1 MRCTFVFLKHFDL
14 PDFLKLSAEQKSA
27 VLARLEKAAFFTI
40 RLGYKHK
47 YNGMTLIEYFFKYP
61 FEFFYDQ
68 IKLTKDSFYPGIS
81 RKMRDLNKQE
91 INFLLNS
98 IKTVFLFETAK
109 KFTNSE
115 NMVLFKSMS
124 YVEQLLAKL
133 RAENNL
139 AESCDDVGILW
150 NCLKKK
156 FDPQQIIKFRPSSMK
171 KTKDLISKDQGDLL
185 AFAETIGKEKRAETV
200 TNPEPNNPPC
210 QKTKPVRNKK
220 PADTEDVQGT
230 LSF

>member
-1 MRCTFVFLKHFDL
+1 VLLKRLDL
-14 PDFLKLSAEQKSA
+14 PDFLKLSPEQKSEIL
-27 VLARLEKAAFFTI
+27 VRLEKAAFFTI
-40 RLGYKHK
+40 RLGYKHQ

-68 IKLTKDSFYPGIS
+68 VRLTKNGFYSGIS
-81 RKMRDLNKQE
+81 QKMRDINKQE

-98 IKTVFLFETAK
+98 IKTVFPFEIAK
-109 KFTNSE
+109 EFTNSE
-115 NMVLFKSMS
+115 NMVAGKGMS

-139 AESCDDVGILW
+139 AESCNDVGILW

-156 FDPQQIIKFRPSSMK
+156 FEPQQIIKFRPPSMK

-185 AFAETIGKEKRAETV
+185 AFAETIGREKSAEV
-200 TNPEPNNPPC
+200 VANPEPNNPPR